1 MARDA
6 EDTSSSAVEIREAL
20 RRVYP
25 GVERGEGSVVTLLG
39 AAETGKS
46 RLVADI
52 ARDARE
58 RGWRVLMTTGS
69 PRSGEL
75 PRGIVL
81 DALRPL
87 LPRVSSAQGVHPG
100 DARSSA
106 RAPGLPLALAAFLP
120 PGSAPGEEEELSPA
134 ASPSN
139 WELPTT
145 LAPAEADALLMR
157 RLWDE
162 AGHVPVLLL
171 LDDAQWMDELSQ
183 RFLSSLCLALGDRR
197 VLLVLS
203 LDPEAAPPLV
213 RRFAVREHG
222 GLSSRVYRVAPAPTH
237 HPRPLPPMA
246 PPAPEVVEAS
256 LLETLLSTG
265 AVVGIE
271 FDVRTLA
278 EITGRSPQEVQA
290 NLEEA
295 ARRGWLWK
303 SGEESFHFAGE
314 RTWTWALSMPYQ
326 PLETRHQWVALALE
340 KLYPNPEGR
349 VLFELAHHWTEAGSL
364 PRALPYLLRS
374 AEAAFGV
381 GAYEPA
387 RDRLERSR
395 GMLLALPEPERGP
408 QEVRVLVDLAQVLDV
423 LGEGTKASAHL
434 REALVRAER
443 LHLPAR
449 ETARIEVL
457 LGDLQRRWGRGE
469 HALQVLERAR
479 ARAASAG
486 DRPTEA
492 MVLSR
497 ISMVQ
502 RRQGHWAKARESVL
516 RSLEL
521 LSQGPGD
528 AEARARVHFAAADV
542 YIWGGKEDDAAGRQ
556 EIQLSRDAFREL
568 GQTGQEVQLTNLE
581 GLHASQLGD
590 PAEALRL
597 WRHAA
602 ETAVRMGNLVEAA
615 NMHGNMAEVLAE
627 QRKFPEARSS
637 IQLADELIE
646 GMEEPRVR
654 GQILLA
660 SATLAWRQGDLEGAR
675 RELQKGL
682 KLLQADASVD
692 LRQQLEFLEARMFL
706 EEGRPDEARKI
717 TRELD
722 PLRYPVLLPPVQKRE
737 WERIQE
743 EKGHGKNMDPP
754 PSKRS

>member
-1 MARDA
+1 
-6 EDTSSSAVEIREAL
+6 
-20 RRVYP
+20 
-25 GVERGEGSVVTLLG
+25 
-39 AAETGKS
+39 
-46 RLVADI
+46 
-52 ARDARE
+52 
-58 RGWRVLMTTGS
+58 
-69 PRSGEL
+69 
-75 PRGIVL
+75 
-81 DALRPL
+81 
-87 LPRVSSAQGVHPG
+87 
-100 DARSSA
+100 
-106 RAPGLPLALAAFLP
+106 
-120 PGSAPGEEEELSPA
+120 
-134 ASPSN
+134 
-139 WELPTT
+139 
-145 LAPAEADALLMR
+145 
-157 RLWDE
+157 
-162 AGHVPVLLL
+162 
-171 LDDAQWMDELSQ
+171 
-183 RFLSSLCLALGDRR
+183 
-197 VLLVLS
+197 
-203 LDPEAAPPLV
+203 
-213 RRFAVREHG
+213 
-222 GLSSRVYRVAPAPTH
+222 
-237 HPRPLPPMA
+237 
-246 PPAPEVVEAS
+246 
-256 LLETLLSTG
+256 
-265 AVVGIE
+265 
-271 FDVRTLA
+271 
-278 EITGRSPQEVQA
+278 
-290 NLEEA
+290 
-295 ARRGWLWK
+295 
-303 SGEESFHFAGE
+303 
-314 RTWTWALSMPYQ
+314 
-326 PLETRHQWVALALE
+326 
-340 KLYPNPEGR
+340 
-349 VLFELAHHWTEAGSL
+349 
-364 PRALPYLLRS
+364 
-374 AEAAFGV
+374 
-381 GAYEPA
+381 
-387 RDRLERSR
+387 
-395 GMLLALPEPERGP
+395 MLLALPEPERGP